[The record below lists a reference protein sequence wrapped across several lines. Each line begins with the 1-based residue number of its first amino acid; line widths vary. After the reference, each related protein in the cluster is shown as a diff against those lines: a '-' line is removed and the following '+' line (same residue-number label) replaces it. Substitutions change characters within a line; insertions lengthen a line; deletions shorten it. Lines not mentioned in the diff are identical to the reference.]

1 MARMCLK
8 RSRDFETSLLSFRQA
23 APRRVRLRCP
33 FPSRCVVALRRLCP
47 PRRAAPV
54 AHDRTSCALGGAP
67 FQMKQ
72 IIPFRLHI
80 DRAKWDFLLHLE
92 YRDGERARSYGRVTK
107 KVPTGVETSDVT
119 SGGDEGNP
127 RAAAPPAPASARD
140 RASRAAPENARA
152 FPRLRAPNGVRSPE
166 RVTKKVPTGVET
178 LDVTSGGD
186 EGNRT
191 PDLLTASQA
200 LSQLS
205 YAPKQQKRTIREC
218 I

>member
-8 RSRDFETSLLSFRQA
+8 RSRDFETSLSSFGQA

-33 FPSRCVVALRRLCP
+33 FPFRCVVAFRRASP
-47 PRRAAPV
+47 PRRATPMAR
-54 AHDRTSCALGGAP
+54 DRTSCAIGGAP

-92 YRDGERARSYGRVTK
+92 YGDGERARSPGRVTK
-107 KVPTGVETSDVT
+107 KVPTEVETLDVT

-152 FPRLRAPNGVRSPE
+152 FPRLRAPNGGSIP
-166 RVTKKVPTGVET
+166 
-178 LDVTSGGD
+178 
-186 EGNRT
+186 
-191 PDLLTASQA
+191 
-200 LSQLS
+200 
-205 YAPKQQKRTIREC
+205 
-218 I
+218 

>member
-1 MARMCLK
+1 MARAAAVPVPASA
-8 RSRDFETSLLSFRQA
+8 RSR
-23 APRRVRLRCP
+23 APARVSASACGP
-33 FPSRCVVALRRLCP
+33 
-47 PRRAAPV
+47 
-54 AHDRTSCALGGAP
+54 DGARPHLVRHRGTP
-67 FQMKQ
+67 FQMEQ

-92 YRDGERARSYGRVTK
+92 YRDGERVRPPERVTK
-107 KVPTGVETSDVT
+107 KVPTGVETLDVT

-152 FPRLRAPNGVRSPE
+152 FPRLRAPNGVRSPG
-166 RVTKKVPTGVET
+166 RVTKKVPTEVET

>member
-1 MARMCLK
+1 MRTLDGRGCVSSVRAILERVIGLWAGGPAPYAAAVPVPASV
-8 RSRDFETSLLSFRQA
+8 RSRASATVSASARD
-23 APRRVRLRCP
+23 
-33 FPSRCVVALRRLCP
+33 
-47 PRRAAPV
+47 RA
-54 AHDRTSCALGGAP
+54 SCAVGGTP

-92 YRDGERARSYGRVTK
+92 YRDGERVRSCGRVTK
-107 KVPTGVETSDVT
+107 KVPTEVETLNVT

-127 RAAAPPAPASARD
+127 RTAAPSASASARV

-152 FPRLRAPNGVRSPE
+152 FPRLRAPNGVRSHG

-178 LDVTSGGD
+178 SDVTSGGD